1 VSEKALLDKSK
12 AKNKDKLA
20 SRFRKRPANITRIIK
35 LYNSLCDSC
44 KIYVRIQVE
53 KGEKVGLEDF
63 CDDCKAEAM
72 PLLGKI
78 KEKLEK

>member
-1 VSEKALLDKSK
+1 MSEKVLLDRSK
-12 AKNKDKLA
+12 AKDKGKLA
-20 SRFRKRPANITRIIK
+20 SRFRKRPRNITRIVR

-44 KIYVRIQVE
+44 KVYVRIQVE

-63 CDDCKAEAM
+63 CEECKAEAM